1 MGAGPILS
9 RVRGLGEFED
19 TGRCLSTRAGL
30 SLLQISYHL
39 FFKFF
44 FNINILKKFKNNLI

>member
-39 FFKFF
+39 FLKFF
-44 FNINILKKFKNNLI
+44 FNINILKKI